1 MTRIHHCVIKRKKSF
16 SLKKTKLIRFTFS
29 LFRFNM
35 IIINNHYLYFFPH
48 HLFIDL
54 YFQKNFSTS
63 SYLVGNYNI
72 LKKEKGWKEK

>member
-1 MTRIHHCVIKRKKSF
+1 
-16 SLKKTKLIRFTFS
+16 
-29 LFRFNM
+29 M

-63 SYLVGNYNI
+63 SYLIGNYNI